1 MPPRL
6 NSRYMGCEGVLDDQG
21 RMFLTER
28 EPFRY
33 NSKLP
38 GTRKHRVSKGETL
51 FTLAFRYFNPMPDAE
66 HLWWI
71 LCEFQPD
78 PILDPT
84 LDLEEQRIV
93 HVPSYRIVHE
103 QILGV

>member
-6 NSRYMGCEGVLDDQG
+6 NSRYMNCEGVLDDDG

-33 NSKLP
+33 DSKLP

-51 FTLAFRYFNPMPDAE
+51 FTLARRYFHPMPNSE

-71 LCEFQPD
+71 ICEFQPD

-84 LDLEEQRIV
+84 LDLDENRIL
-93 HVPSYRIVHE
+93 HIPSIRAVQE
-103 QILGV
+103 RILGA